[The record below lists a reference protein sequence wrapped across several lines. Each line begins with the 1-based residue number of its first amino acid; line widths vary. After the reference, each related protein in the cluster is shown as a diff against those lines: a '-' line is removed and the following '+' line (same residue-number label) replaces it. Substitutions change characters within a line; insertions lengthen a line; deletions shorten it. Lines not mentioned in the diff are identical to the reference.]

1 MEDDL
6 ADRDGEFFQ
15 RIDCR
20 FPYNDPVAA
29 SALILEAR
37 AIADDACFAVLEEI
51 SRPPKSAKVPRGRQ
65 RELCDEWDR
74 AVIHPL
80 KPTVLPFAN
89 ALING
94 RRMSPQACSAAM
106 RTVAA
111 YAGQW
116 AALNI
121 LYFAAAGDDAAALS
135 AMEELNASIKASW
148 SAR

>member
-1 MEDDL
+1 
-6 ADRDGEFFQ
+6 
-15 RIDCR
+15 
-20 FPYNDPVAA
+20 
-29 SALILEAR
+29 
-37 AIADDACFAVLEEI
+37 
-51 SRPPKSAKVPRGRQ
+51 
-65 RELCDEWDR
+65 
-74 AVIHPL
+74 
-80 KPTVLPFAN
+80 
-89 ALING
+89 
-94 RRMSPQACSAAM
+94 M